1 MAKRKQIKKAQKK
14 LGQMEVGASE
24 SQEKSV
30 KKQQPAKIS
39 PVVED
44 IIKRVDSKEVNLFY
58 AIEGYCLEGGR
69 PIMSYGKVIETLTTY
84 GYDIESVL
92 DYLDYAAKQDEGP
105 IIMQSKDMSFM
116 YSEVQ
121 KIPAVEKVVRDYYVD

>member
-1 MAKRKQIKKAQKK
+1 MAKRKQIKKTQKK

-24 SQEKSV
+24 NQEKSV
-30 KKQQPAKIS
+30 KKQQPAKLS
-39 PVVED
+39 PIVED

-58 AIEGYCLEGGR
+58 AIEGYSWEGGR
-69 PIMSYGKVIETLTTY
+69 PIMSYEKAIETLTTY

-105 IIMQSKDMSFM
+105 IIMQSKDMAFM

>member
-1 MAKRKQIKKAQKK
+1 M
-14 LGQMEVGASE
+14 
-24 SQEKSV
+24 
-30 KKQQPAKIS
+30 
-39 PVVED
+39 
-44 IIKRVDSKEVNLFY
+44 N
-58 AIEGYCLEGGR
+58 
-69 PIMSYGKVIETLTTY
+69 YGKVIETLTTY

>member
-1 MAKRKQIKKAQKK
+1 M
-14 LGQMEVGASE
+14 
-24 SQEKSV
+24 
-30 KKQQPAKIS
+30 
-39 PVVED
+39 
-44 IIKRVDSKEVNLFY
+44 N
-58 AIEGYCLEGGR
+58 
-69 PIMSYGKVIETLTTY
+69 YGKAVETLTTY